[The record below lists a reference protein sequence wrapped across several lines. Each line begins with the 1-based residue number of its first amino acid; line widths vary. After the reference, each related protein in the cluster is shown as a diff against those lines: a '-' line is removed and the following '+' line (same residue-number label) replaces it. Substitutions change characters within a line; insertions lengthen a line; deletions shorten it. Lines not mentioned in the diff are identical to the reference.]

1 MRKLDNAGSPSA
13 PSAATNRMMVL
24 QPDAARQFLRI
35 MGILVHH
42 DGHSTVLGEHGVDV
56 QDEPRNEARM
66 FGAAPPGP
74 ATRRPEQAAQEWS
87 SRRFESPL
95 RKDTALRSVPNVGSR
110 PGVFG
115 QHLLEP
121 QLIGGIE
128 GMLSVQADGHE
139 FGNVAVFGDGHA
151 DHRPLRHGGIVLVPL
166 ECAGIVFDL

>member
-74 ATRRPEQAAQEWS
+74 ATRRSEQAAQECP

-95 RKDTALRSVPNVGSR
+95 RKDTALRSVPDMESR

-115 QHLLEP
+115 QHLLQP
-121 QLIGGIE
+121 QLIGSIQGA
-128 GMLSVQADGHE
+128 LSAKTSGHE
-139 FGNVAVFGDGHA
+139 LGNVAVSGDCLTNY
-151 DHRPLRHGGIVLVPL
+151 RPLRHSGIVLVAL
-166 ECAGIVFDL
+166 ERAGILSDL

>member
-56 QDEPRNEARM
+56 QDKPGNEARM
-66 FGAAPPGP
+66 FGAVPPGF
-74 ATRRPEQAAQEWS
+74 AAHCSEQAAQECP

-95 RKDTALRSVPNVGSR
+95 RKDTALRSVPDMESR
-110 PGVFG
+110 PGFFRTASAPASADRSIQG
-115 QHLLEP
+115 A
-121 QLIGGIE
+121 
-128 GMLSVQADGHE
+128 LSAKTSGHE
-139 FGNVAVFGDGHA
+139 LGQCRGFRRLPDELPSIA
-151 DHRPLRHGGIVLVPL
+151 P
-166 ECAGIVFDL
+166 

>member
-1 MRKLDNAGSPSA
+1 M
-13 PSAATNRMMVL
+13 TC
-24 QPDAARQFLRI
+24 
-35 MGILVHH
+35 ILVHH

-74 ATRRPEQAAQEWS
+74 ATRRPEQVAQEWS

-95 RKDTALRSVPNVGSR
+95 RKDTALRSVPNVERR

-128 GMLSVQADGHE
+128 GGALSAKASGHE
-139 FGNVAVFGDGHA
+139 
-151 DHRPLRHGGIVLVPL
+151 L
-166 ECAGIVFDL
+166 